1 MKDLGLKKKI
11 SLGFVL
17 IGTILLLSSLIA
29 IYELV
34 SMRRTISTVI
44 SDNIYSI
51 NASRLLLEITDEY
64 NFVLLKGIGEDTTA
78 SIPDLATDTRFVNH
92 LNEVKNFFSNEQ
104 ERKMA
109 DSVLYAFT
117 AYMHIMNRA
126 PEVWEGP
133 YIGRRNWYFND
144 LYPEIGSAHV

>member
-109 DSVLYAFT
+109 DSVL
-117 AYMHIMNRA
+117 
-126 PEVWEGP
+126 
-133 YIGRRNWYFND
+133 
-144 LYPEIGSAHV
+144 